1 MPVPRPDIKFIPM
14 STDAAKIKFFGTLMP
29 ALLLLKESPFQ
40 FIRYQVMKN
49 YTPRFDVGDYIN
61 AESDDAGRVDDV
73 MVFVHRWNSVTF
85 DPFTFARAKTFLNR
99 VTNLVRREG
108 YESEPFDPLSPDL
121 NFPILA
127 EKAGLGNLSP
137 FGLLVHPDF
146 GPRIILTGLR
156 TNYPLNLIPRSSKP
170 GCTDCMICIRVCPQ
184 KPLESG
190 IVNLRLCQSCAKCL
204 EVCPTGKLKKE
215 LRKGIKN
222 G

>member
-1 MPVPRPDIKFIPM
+1 MSSQMPIPRPDIKFIPM

-40 FIRYQVMKN
+40 FIRYQIMKN

-73 MVFVHRWNSVTF
+73 MVFVHRWNSETF
-85 DPFTFARAKTFLNR
+85 DPFTFARAKTFLTR

-108 YESEPFDPLSPDL
+108 YEAEPFDPLSPDI
-121 NFPILA
+121 NFPKLA

-146 GPRIILTGLR
+146 GPRVILTGLR
-156 TNYPLNLIPRSSKP
+156 TNYPLNLVPRSSKE
-170 GCTDCMICIRVCPQ
+170 GCTDCMICIRICPQ

-190 IVNLRLCQSCAKCL
+190 IVNLRFCQSCAKCL
-204 EVCPTGKLKKE
+204 EVCPTGKSKK
-215 LRKGIKN
+215 N
-222 G
+222 